1 MSGYVV
7 FDLET
12 QRSAEEVGGWGHI
25 AEMKM
30 AIGVIWDASS
40 EQYHVYKEDQVFAL
54 IEHLKKSAL
63 IIGFNHI
70 GFDFTVLSGYIK
82 GESER
87 QQFLEELKAHE
98 NLDLLLDIKDRIGRR
113 IKLESAARATL
124 KVGKSANGLESL
136 KWYKEYL
143 NGDEEKMQMI
153 IDYCKKD
160 VEVTRDLYLHG
171 IEKGEILYDDKALG
185 IKSLKVAWGESH
197 PSEDDESS
205 TQLTF

>member
-1 MSGYVV
+1 MTTFVV

-12 QRSAEEVGGWGHI
+12 QRSADEVGGWGHI

-30 AIGVIWDASS
+30 AVGVVWDSS
-40 EQYHVYKEDQVFAL
+40 TEQYSVYLENQVFSL
-54 IEHLKKSAL
+54 IDHLKKSDL

-70 GFDFTVLSGYIK
+70 GFDFTVLSGYLK
-82 GESER
+82 GETER
-87 QQFLEELKAHE
+87 QQFIQELKEHG
-98 NLDLLLDIKDRIGRR
+98 NLDLLLDIKDRIGKR

-124 KVGKSANGLESL
+124 KVGKSADGLESL

-143 NGDEEKMQMI
+143 NGDEQKLQMI

-171 IEKGEILYDDKALG
+171 IEKGEILYDDKIVG
-185 IKSLKVAWGESH
+185 IKSIEVEWGESK
-197 PSEDDESS
+197 PPEENDSS
-205 TQLTF
+205 TQLSF

>member
-1 MSGYVV
+1 MTTFVV

-12 QRSAEEVGGWGHI
+12 QRSADEVGGWGHI

-30 AIGVIWDASS
+30 AVGVIWDSS
-40 EQYHVYKEDQVFAL
+40 TEQYHVYLEDQAFAL
-54 IEHLKKSAL
+54 IDHLKKSDL

-70 GFDFTVLSGYIK
+70 GFDFTVLSGYLK

-87 QQFLEELKAHE
+87 QQFLQELKEHG
-98 NLDLLLDIKDRIGRR
+98 NLDLLLDIKDRIGKR

-124 KVGKSANGLESL
+124 KVGKSADGLESL

-143 NGDEEKMQMI
+143 NGDEQKLQMI

-171 IEKGEILYDDKALG
+171 IEKGEILYDDKIVG
-185 IKSLKVAWGESH
+185 IKSIEVEWGESQ
-197 PSEDDESS
+197 PPEEDDSS
-205 TQLTF
+205 TQLSF